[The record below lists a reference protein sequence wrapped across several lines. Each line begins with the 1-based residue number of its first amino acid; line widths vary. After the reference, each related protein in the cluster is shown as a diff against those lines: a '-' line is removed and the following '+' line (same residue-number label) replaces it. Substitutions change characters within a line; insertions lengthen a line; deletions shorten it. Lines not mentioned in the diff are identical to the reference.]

1 MTRKPRHTN
10 PKYSF
15 SKRSKRSCTYFTIL
29 AKQPPNNERQTNM
42 TIYLS
47 KNQCFSP
54 HESWKNRNQLWA
66 NFKTACKKSF
76 SSFKLQ
82 IVAVC
87 NQSIAHVRRTGSE
100 GKHSTRDVY
109 LANKTAVLF
118 VVNLC
123 HEIILYEWLADSE
136 ARDNFLRLK
145 MWRWIILKK
154 QRILQIL
161 ALTEI
166 VNYWPKIVD
175 NNKWNSDYQ

>member
-1 MTRKPRHTN
+1 MTQLGFQFRPDFTWTN
-10 PKYSF
+10 STNSYRGPKIKLQAIFF
-15 SKRSKRSCTYFTIL
+15 SKRSCAYFTIL

-54 HESWKNRNQLWA
+54 HESWKNIRNQLWA

-76 SSFKLQ
+76 SCFKLQ

-87 NQSIAHVRRTGSE
+87 NQSIAHVRRAGSE

-136 ARDNFLRLK
+136 TRDNFLRLK
-145 MWRWIILKK
+145 C
-154 QRILQIL
+154 
-161 ALTEI
+161 EGE
-166 VNYWPKIVD
+166 
-175 NNKWNSDYQ
+175 